1 MGSRIYVDNAGT
13 TAMASQ
19 VIEAMTTAMK
29 DTFGNASTTNYYG
42 RQAKQVLE
50 DCRHYLA
57 QSVHAQ
63 YDDEIVITSGG
74 TESDNTVIKQ
84 VAQAR
89 QSEGKHIITT
99 AFEHEAILR
108 PLSDLEAQGFEVT
121 YLPVDEFGQIN
132 LDDLKAALRPDT
144 ILVSIMTV
152 NNEVGSHLPIHQI
165 GQIVADSSAWFH
177 TDAVQAYGILP
188 IDVQADQIDLL
199 SMSAH
204 KINGPKMTGFLYRR
218 RGINFPAFIRGGDQ
232 ELKRRAGTENVPGV
246 VGMTTA
252 ARLHLEKMA
261 SHQAHYHDLK
271 HRLVDGLSQ
280 VGVDFEING
289 HLDDQMAPQTI
300 SLWFKGVPN
309 DALLTNLDLEGIIG
323 AAGSACTSGSLD
335 PSHVLVAMYGQD
347 SPRIWE
353 TLRFSFGIDNTLA
366 EVDQIVAALNKYTK
380 RLKNN
385 GDRGQR

>member
-1 MGSRIYVDNAGT
+1 MVTRIYVDNAGT
-13 TAMASQ
+13 TAMAPQ
-19 VIEAMTTAMK
+19 VIAAMTDAMK
-29 DTFGNASTTNYYG
+29 NTFGNASTTNYYG

-57 QSVHAQ
+57 QSINAQ

-89 QSEGKHIITT
+89 QGEGKHIITT
-99 AFEHEAILR
+99 AFEHEAVLR

-132 LDDLKAALRPDT
+132 LADLKAAIRPDT

-152 NNEVGSHLPIHQI
+152 NNEVGSHLPIHEI
-165 GQIVADSSAWFH
+165 GQIVAESSAWFH
-177 TDAVQAYGILP
+177 TDAVQAYGIIP

-204 KINGPKMTGFLYRR
+204 KINGPRMTGFLYRR
-218 RGINFPAFIRGGDQ
+218 RGVNFPSFIRGGDQ

-246 VGMTTA
+246 VGMATA
-252 ARLHLEKMA
+252 AKLHLENMA
-261 SHQAHYHDLK
+261 KDQAHYHDLK
-271 HRLVDGLSQ
+271 HRLVDQLTQ
-280 VGVDFEING
+280 AGVDFEING

-300 SLWFKGVPN
+300 SIWFKGVPN

-335 PSHVLVAMYGQD
+335 PSHVLVAIYGQD

-353 TLRFSFGIDNTLA
+353 TLRFSFGVENTLA
-366 EVDQIVAALNKYTK
+366 EVDQIVKALVKYTS
-380 RLKNN
+380 RLKDN